1 MTTITHPGYNR
12 TAAVRRPVA
21 DFRTATPHVRPVP
34 PVRALPV
41 STGSA
46 SEKLRAIFTARNITI
61 VLVSFVMIFVG
72 RLLITVATDAN
83 AYAISA
89 KAIESQNLTRD
100 AQFIQEQLNVLN
112 SPQYLSTLAQKMG
125 MISNSQPAYLRI
137 SDGKVWG
144 NPQVAVFGN
153 IDRTNIANALE
164 DVILTAG
171 AGTGVATAEKTSNGA
186 ESAQKPV
193 TVTSPIATNSSAT
206 STTIPAPNT
215 H

>member
-1 MTTITHPGYNR
+1 MTTTVQPIYNR
-12 TAAVRRPVA
+12 TTTVRRPA
-21 DFRTATPHVRPVP
+21 PPHRDSVPYLRPVP
-34 PVRALPV
+34 PVRALPTV
-41 STGSA
+41 TTA
-46 SEKLRAIFTARNITI
+46 SKLRLIFTARNITV
-61 VLVSFVMIFVG
+61 VLLSFVMIFVG

-100 AQFIQEQLNVLN
+100 AEFLQEQLNVLN

-125 MISNSQPAYLRI
+125 MVSNSQPAYLRI

-144 NPQVAVFGN
+144 NPQVSVFGT

-164 DVILTAG
+164 DAILSTAVG
-171 AGTGVATAEKTSNGA
+171 QGVASSNKTEGGA

-193 TVTSPIATNSSAT
+193 KVTTTNTTAST
-206 STTIPAPNT
+206 TESTTIPAPNT

>member
-1 MTTITHPGYNR
+1 MTTAVHPIHTR
-12 TAAVRRPVA
+12 TNTVRRPA
-21 DFRTATPHVRPVP
+21 PPHRDSAPYLRPVP
-34 PVRALPV
+34 PVRALPRV
-41 STGSA
+41 TTA
-46 SEKLRAIFTARNITI
+46 SKLRLIFTARNITI
-61 VLVSFVMIFVG
+61 VLLSFVMIFVG
-72 RLLITVATDAN
+72 RLLISVATDAN

-100 AQFIQEQLNVLN
+100 AEFLQEQLNVLN

-125 MISNSQPAYLRI
+125 MVSNSQPAYLRI

-144 NPQVAVFGN
+144 NPQVSVFGT

-164 DVILTAG
+164 DAILSTAVG
-171 AGTGVATAEKTSNGA
+171 QGVASSNKTEGGA

-193 TVTSPIATNSSAT
+193 TVTTTNTAA
-206 STTIPAPNT
+206 STTESTAIPAPNT